1 MESLRVCRGSGC
13 VFETRL
19 QDLPGS
25 GSKVLGGLS
34 APAGDVWSLSG
45 TAPCGDSL
53 Q

>member
-1 MESLRVCRGSGC
+1 MESLCVCRGSGC
-13 VFETRL
+13 VFETH
-19 QDLPGS
+19 LPG
-25 GSKVLGGLS
+25 GGIKVLGGLS